1 MKKSQLK
8 KFIREAIR
16 EIQLNEALPIQ
27 CCNPDTNQ
35 PTMYSVPSV
44 TQGCDSLGLTT
55 PPCGGLPDEIAP
67 DLGAEFN
74 PVDTGP
80 KPPSGGSGDTL
91 SNFASHKKTC
101 AKQAGMPETFVN
113 QDASTF
119 ISAMENGHA
128 TQGCSFLYNR
138 LQMHQDQLATGMYIG
153 TNHPAPGTPMGPL
166 WQTQKQSKVDFLKC
180 IIEKICVAG
189 PKPVGTY
196 GVGPK
201 PVPSKGG
208 PRPPRPPRPK
218 RPSRRKFRDIERR

>member
-35 PTMYSVPSV
+35 PTMYSVPSAA
-44 TQGCDSLGLTT
+44 QGCDSLGLTT
-55 PPCGGLPDEIAP
+55 PPCGGPSDEIAP
-67 DLGAEFN
+67 DLGADALS
-74 PVDTGP
+74 PADTGP
-80 KPPSGGSGDTL
+80 KPPSGDSGDNLQL

-101 AKQAGMPETFVN
+101 ATQAGMPGTFVN

-119 ISAMENGHA
+119 ISAMETGHA

-166 WQTQKQSKVDFLKC
+166 WQAQKQSKVDFLQC
-180 IIEKICVAG
+180 IIGKICVAG
-189 PKPVGTY
+189 PKPPGSY

-208 PRPPRPPRPK
+208 PRPPRP
-218 RPSRRKFRDIERR
+218 SRRKFRDIERR